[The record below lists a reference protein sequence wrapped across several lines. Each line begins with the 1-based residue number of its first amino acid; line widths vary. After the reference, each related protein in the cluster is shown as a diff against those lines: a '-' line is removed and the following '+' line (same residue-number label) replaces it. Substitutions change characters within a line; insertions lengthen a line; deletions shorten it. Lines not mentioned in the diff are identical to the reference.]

1 MATSFDALLQADRQK
16 RRNEDLANVL
26 LGKGRRA
33 STPSNG
39 IRKPAA
45 GGSLAGRIGAANRSM
60 SATPILRNNLNSVAT
75 NGKAKS
81 LLSPNPRPARD
92 NPVAQKVQRDRLKAN
107 LATMDW
113 EPNANTHASIRD
125 DGAEISIRGL
135 AGPYTVIGSN
145 FAPGTTAADI
155 RAAMFPIGGEMQD
168 CRIVSKAPTVEAEMV
183 FSEKARA
190 DNVIAYFHN
199 MKASLLR
206 AKLLPARHLHAM
218 HLLSQRQRVLIS
230 PTRRI
235 ITTSNVN
242 NQTRVDAALSQNF
255 RMEDTGLKSRK
266 TGWKWTMT
274 TAVVLIAMI
283 KDILG
288 LEGMNAAFTVMISIV
303 VRVAEAFGSLQS
315 SN

>member
-168 CRIVSKAPTVEAEMV
+168 CRIVSKTPTVEAEMADGL
-183 FSEKARA
+183 FLRMYLKLGNSTTPLETPARA
-190 DNVIAYFHN
+190 APPRNAPSEPKAARIDLTYEANHYDKQREQSDQSRRRAEPELQDGRYGFEVKEDRLEVDNDDGRGSY
-199 MKASLLR
+199 R
-206 AKLLPARHLHAM
+206 DDQRHTGAG
-218 HLLSQRQRVLIS
+218 RDE
-230 PTRRI
+230 RRLY
-235 ITTSNVN
+235 SDDLY
-242 NQTRVDAALSQNF
+242 RRPRGRGF
-255 RMEDTGLKSRK
+255 R
-266 TGWKWTMT
+266 
-274 TAVVLIAMI
+274 
-283 KDILG
+283 
-288 LEGMNAAFTVMISIV
+288 
-303 VRVAEAFGSLQS
+303 
-315 SN
+315 